1 MLLVPNR
8 YLNLL
13 SPPLP
18 LPLKALQTKGKC
30 RVIRFIVALS
40 AIIVTRVPF
49 FIIIYLCR
57 WRMLLLGGQGCSR

>member
-30 RVIRFIVALS
+30 RVIRLTAILS
-40 AIIVTRVPF
+40 AIIVAQVSF
-49 FIIIYLCR
+49 FIT
-57 WRMLLLGGQGCSR
+57 